1 MYITRTPRGSRTVTL
16 PVTGVGTLMPVV
28 VDIDTRMRAARLHE
42 YTHDVSDGLTIDE
55 IDRPELSA
63 SDDVIIEVDG
73 AGWCQT
79 DNHIIEGQ
87 WADYV
92 PQELPMTLGHEN
104 AGTVVETAEEVTTVS
119 EGDQVICHPVQTC
132 GTCRPC
138 RQGETMY
145 CENDAFN
152 GLTVD
157 GGFAEEMLTNERAVI
172 PLPDGVDPADIAP
185 HADAGITAYHAAK
198 KAVDELNPGDAVVV
212 IGIGGLGHIGLQCLD
227 AMSAA
232 DIVAVDIKESARNL
246 AADLGADVT
255 LDPTSEDVPEEVGA
269 LTDGVG
275 ARQVLDFVGADE
287 TTALAP
293 DLCAAGGDHHII
305 GYGGHIHEP
314 AQALVDGEFAYR
326 GTLVGRYAEL
336 QELVA
341 LVERGDVDLHTSRFG
356 LEEVNHVAEML
367 ENREIDGRA
376 VITP

>member
-1 MYITRTPRGSRTVTL
+1 
-16 PVTGVGTLMPVV
+16 
-28 VDIDTRMRAARLHE
+28 MRAARLHE
-42 YTHDVSDGLTIDE
+42 YTDNMSEGLSIDE
-55 IDRPELSA
+55 VDAPQVSA
-63 SDDVIIEVDG
+63 SDDVVVEVEG

-79 DNHIIEGQ
+79 DNHIIEGM
-87 WADYV
+87 WAEYV
-92 PQELPMTLGHEN
+92 PQPLPMTLGHEN
-104 AGTVVETAEEVTTVS
+104 AGTVVATGDEVTLVS

-152 GLTVD
+152 GLTTD
-157 GGFAEEMLTNERAVI
+157 GGFADQLHTAERSVI

-198 KAVDELNPGDAVVV
+198 KAVSGLAPGDTAVV

-232 DIVAVDIKESARNL
+232 EIVAVDIKQSARDL
-246 AADLGADVT
+246 ASDLGAGYT
-255 LDPTSEDVPEEVGA
+255 LDPESEDIAAEVGQI
-269 LTDGVG
+269 TDDRG
-275 ARQVLDFVGADE
+275 AAQVLDFVGADA
-287 TTALAP
+287 TTGLAP
-293 DLCAAGGDHHII
+293 DITAAGGDHHII

-314 AQALVDGEFAYR
+314 AQALVNGEFSFV
-326 GTLVGRYAEL
+326 GNIVGRYAEL

-341 LVERGDVDLHTSRFG
+341 LVDQGEVELHTSRYD
-356 LEEVNHVAEML
+356 LEDINHVAEEL
-367 ENREIDGRA
+367 EHGNIDGRA

>member
-1 MYITRTPRGSRTVTL
+1 
-16 PVTGVGTLMPVV
+16 
-28 VDIDTRMRAARLHE
+28 MRAARLHE
-42 YTHDVSDGLTIDE
+42 YTDEMEHGLSVDE
-55 IDRPELSA
+55 VDEPHVTA
-63 SDDVIIEVDG
+63 SDDVIVEVEG

-79 DNHIIEGQ
+79 DNHIIEGM
-87 WADYV
+87 WEPYV
-92 PQELPMTLGHEN
+92 PQPLPMTLGHEN
-104 AGTVVETAEEVTTVS
+104 AGTVVAVGEEVQLVE

-152 GLTVD
+152 GLTTD
-157 GGFAEEMLTNERAVI
+157 GGFADLLHTSERSVI

-198 KAVDELNPGDAVVV
+198 KAVRDLNPGDAAVVV
-212 IGIGGLGHIGLQCLD
+212 GVGGLGHIGLQCLD

-232 DIVAVDIKESARNL
+232 DIVAVDIKQAARDL
-246 AADLGADVT
+246 ASDLGAQHT
-255 LDPTSEDVPEEVGA
+255 LDPSSQDIAEEIAAITDERGA
-269 LTDGVG
+269 
-275 ARQVLDFVGADE
+275 AQVLDFVGADE

-293 DLCAAGGDHHII
+293 DITASGGDHHII

-314 AQALVDGEFAYR
+314 AQALVNGEFSFV
-326 GTLVGRYAEL
+326 GNIVGRYTEL

-341 LVERGDVDLHTSRFG
+341 LVERGEIDLHTTRYD
-356 LEEVNHVAEML
+356 LDEINEVAEKL
-367 ENREIDGRA
+367 EHGEIEGRA